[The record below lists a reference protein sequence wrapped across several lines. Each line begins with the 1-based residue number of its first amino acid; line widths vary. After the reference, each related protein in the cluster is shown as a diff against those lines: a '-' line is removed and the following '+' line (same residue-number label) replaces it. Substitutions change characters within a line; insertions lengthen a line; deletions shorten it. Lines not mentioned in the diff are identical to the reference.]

1 MFHCSDSR
9 ALLILCRPYRASQS
23 PVGTTD
29 IQRRWSH
36 AEPLPQPAG
45 GQPLRISPSQ
55 RVQGG
60 VNTPGRPSCLY
71 KI

>member
-45 GQPLRISPSQ
+45 GQPLRVIANSVKRTSNFLH
-55 RVQGG
+55 VSL
-60 VNTPGRPSCLY
+60 VSL
-71 KI
+71 